1 MPNDLHRRIVGNI
14 LERYDQRL
22 IDNFARGV
30 YVERMTAF
38 ALDPEWQLPAM
49 AWEAWDLAHS
59 ATGARMEVKQSAA
72 QQVMQPGFNE
82 KPAPPTFS
90 IAPKKG
96 YWNPDWIALDPPR
109 RVADLYVFAWHPVT
123 GVAADHRHADQW
135 EFYVVREDALPDQK
149 TIGLKRVAD
158 LAQPVGYGG
167 LAAAV
172 EEARAGLAS
181 LKKDTLPD
189 GNRPGGVNLA

>member
-1 MPNDLHRRIVGNI
+1 MPNDLHTRIVGNI

-30 YVERMTAF
+30 YVERMIAF
-38 ALDPEWQLPAM
+38 ALDPEWQLPAT

-72 QQVMQPGFNE
+72 QQVMLPGFAE
-82 KPAPPTFS
+82 KPAPPSFS
-90 IAPKKG
+90 IAPKKVLMG
-96 YWNPDWIALDPPR
+96 LEWTDLDPPR
-109 RVADLYVFAWHPVT
+109 RVADIYVFAWHPVE
-123 GVAADHRHADQW
+123 GDQADHRRADQW
-135 EFYVVREDALPDQK
+135 EFYVVREDDLPDQK
-149 TIGLKRVAD
+149 TIGLKRVAA
-158 LAQPVGYGG
+158 LARAVGYGG

-181 LKKDTLPD
+181 LKRDTLP
-189 GNRPGGVNLA
+189 

>member
-14 LERYDQRL
+14 LERYDQPL

-30 YVERMTAF
+30 YVERMIAF
-38 ALDPEWQLPAM
+38 ALDPEWQLPAT

-96 YWNPDWIALDPPR
+96 YYNPKWTPLNPPCR
-109 RVADLYVFAWHPVT
+109 LADIYVFAWHPVT
-123 GVAADHRHADQW
+123 GVATDHRRADQW
-135 EFYVVREDALPDQK
+135 EFYVVRECKIGRKFPDQK

-158 LAQPVGYGG
+158 LAQPVGYGD

-181 LKKDTLPD
+181 LKKDTLP
-189 GNRPGGVNLA
+189 

>member
-30 YVERMTAF
+30 YVERMIAF
-38 ALDPEWQLPAM
+38 ALDPEWQLPAT
-49 AWEAWDLAHS
+49 AWEAWDLEHS

-82 KPAPPTFS
+82 KPAPPSFS
-90 IAPKKG
+90 IAPKKVIF
-96 YWNPDWIALDPPR
+96 NPKFTELAPPR
-109 RVADLYVFAWHPVT
+109 RVADIYVLAWHPVT
-123 GVAADHRHADQW
+123 GVAADHRRADQW

-149 TIGLKRVAD
+149 TIGLKRVAE
-158 LAQPVGYGG
+158 LARLVGYDG
-167 LAAAV
+167 LADEV
-172 EEARAGLAS
+172 EKARAGLAS
-181 LKKDTLPD
+181 LKKDTLP
-189 GNRPGGVNLA
+189 

>member
-30 YVERMTAF
+30 YVERMIAF
-38 ALDPEWQLPAM
+38 ALDKEWQLPAT
-49 AWEAWDLAHS
+49 AWEAWDLAHP

-96 YWNPDWIALDPPR
+96 YYNPQWTPLNPPCR
-109 RVADLYVFAWHPVT
+109 LADIYVFAWHPVT
-123 GVAADHRHADQW
+123 GVHADHRHADQW
-135 EFYVVREDALPDQK
+135 RFYVAPEVDLPDQK
-149 TIGLKRVAD
+149 TIGLKRVER
-158 LAQPVGYGG
+158 LAQAVTYDE
-167 LAAAV
+167 LAGAV
-172 EEARAGLAS
+172 EAARAGLTS
-181 LKKDTLPD
+181 LKKDTL
-189 GNRPGGVNLA
+189 GGQ

>member
-1 MPNDLHRRIVGNI
+1 MPNDLHTRIVANLI
-14 LERYDQRL
+14 ERYDQRL

-30 YVERMTAF
+30 YVECMIAF
-38 ALDPEWQLPAM
+38 ALDKEWQLPAT
-49 AWEAWDLAHS
+49 AWEAWDLEHS

-82 KPAPPTFS
+82 KPAPPSFS
-90 IAPKKG
+90 IAPKKVI
-96 YWNPDWIALDPPR
+96 YNPEFIRLDPPSR
-109 RVADLYVFAWHPVT
+109 TADLYVFAWHPVE
-123 GVAADHRHADQW
+123 GDQADHRRADQW

-158 LAQPVGYGG
+158 LAQPVGYGD

-172 EEARAGLAS
+172 EEARAGLTS
-181 LKKDTLPD
+181 LKKDTL
-189 GNRPGGVNLA
+189 GG